1 MANEIQMNSGLKAT
15 KNSVT
20 VQTSPAVTFSKIQT
34 MESTLDKEHHTV
46 QAVGT
51 SEEALS
57 LGDVDNS
64 NATGDEYMVQCIN
77 RDPTNYVEVLVKY
90 AATPSYWVIGKMR
103 PGEPWGPVRLPKLD
117 GSSLGGIYLKANTAS
132 CDVEVVTFE
141 AGDPAA

>member
-34 MESTLDKEHHTV
+34 MEAALNKEHHTT

-51 SEEALS
+51 SEEAVS
-57 LGDVDNS
+57 IGDIDNS
-64 NATGDEYMVQCIN
+64 NATGDEYIVQLVN
-77 RDPTNYVEVLVKY
+77 RDSTNYVEVKVKY
-90 AATPSYWVIGKMR
+90 AATPSYWTIGVMR
-103 PGEPWGPVRLPKLD
+103 PGEPWGPARVPKLD
-117 GSSLGGIYLKANTAS
+117 GSSLGGLFLKANTAA
-132 CDVEVVTFE
+132 CNVEVVACE